1 MSIRSLSSCCRF
13 LVYGDVR
20 WLGSRFLTSSR
31 NQPISR
37 FPVPRVDQLD
47 GDIRERISEVE
58 EKSGFIPNVFLG
70 LAHRP
75 DEFRAF
81 FQYYDAVMLR
91 DSELT
96 KAEKE
101 MIIVATSAANN
112 CNYCV
117 TAHGA
122 LLRIYSKNPTLSE
135 QISTNYRHSD
145 ISDRQKV
152 ILEFALAIARSDTIT
167 NEHFERLQASG
178 INDETT
184 WDIAAIASLFALS
197 NRMAHVMALRPND
210 DFYYMAREKKKPKA
224 DPE

>member
-1 MSIRSLSSCCRF
+1 
-13 LVYGDVR
+13 
-20 WLGSRFLTSSR
+20 
-31 NQPISR
+31 
-37 FPVPRVDQLD
+37 LD
-47 GDIRERISEVE
+47 KDIQERISEIEV
-58 EKSGFIPNVFLG
+58 KSGFIPNVFLG

-122 LLRIYSKNPTLSE
+122 LLRIYSKNPMLSE
-135 QISTNYRHSD
+135 QIATNYRHSD

-152 ILEFALAIARSDTIT
+152 ILAFALAVAKSETIT
-167 NEHFERLQASG
+167 DEHFQRLQASN
-178 INDETT
+178 IHDETI
-184 WDIAAIASLFALS
+184 WDIAAIVSLFALS
-197 NRMAHVMALRPND
+197 NRMAHVMALRAND
-210 DFYYMAREKKKPKA
+210 DFYYMAREKKTPKT
-224 DPE
+224 DTE